1 MHERYTRSE
10 KNGRSVSIHPNEL
23 LLEELSERQRT
34 PQGRAKLLER
44 VGVEHS
50 LAHIGH
56 WQGHRSRYIGTPK
69 ILFDL
74 RRSAVVHNL
83 HVIARMPDEQEREE
97 AIAALLLDRLSKYK
111 QINLEGCKLVGRGGA
126 HETHRDPHP
135 RAGAKTS
142 CERRTIRV
150 DLSQETWLKA
160 LLAAGYQP
168 ERPSVW
174 LIEGLLFYL
183 PRAAV
188 HGLLEKVGALTV
200 TGSLLG
206 LDVMNRG
213 LFFSPVAWPMQAALA
228 RLGAPGQ
235 FGTNDP
241 ETLMARHGWEADA
254 TQPGEGGAN
263 FGRWPRPMLPR
274 RVPSV
279 PRSFLVKARRS

>member
-1 MHERYTRSE
+1 MTVDPTTNPIAPTSRWMAAARARE
-10 KNGRSVSIHPNEL
+10 
-23 LLEELSERQRT
+23 SERADRLFDD
-34 PQGRAKLLER
+34 PLAAALAGPEGFAWLER
-44 VGVEHS
+44 MESAAHS
-50 LAHIGH
+50 DSPGLYPVI
-56 WQGHRSRYIGTPK
+56 RTRF
-69 ILFDL
+69 FD
-74 RRSAVVHNL
+74 
-83 HVIARMPDEQEREE
+83 DF
-97 AIAALLLDRLSKYK
+97 LLDACRRLEVRQVVLAAAGLDTRAFRLDWPPGTRLYEMDLPEVLDAKEEV
-111 QINLEGCKLVGRGGA
+111 IEA
-126 HETHRDPHP
+126 
-135 RAGAKTS
+135 AGAKAS
-142 CERRTIRV
+142 CERRTIQV
-150 DLSQETWLKA
+150 DLSHETWPKA
-160 LLAAGYQP
+160 LLDVGYQP

-188 HGLLEKVGALTV
+188 HGLLEKVGALTA

-254 TQPGEGGAN
+254 TQPGEEGAN
-263 FGRWPRPMLPR
+263 YGRWSRPKMPRELPGL
-274 RVPSV
+274 